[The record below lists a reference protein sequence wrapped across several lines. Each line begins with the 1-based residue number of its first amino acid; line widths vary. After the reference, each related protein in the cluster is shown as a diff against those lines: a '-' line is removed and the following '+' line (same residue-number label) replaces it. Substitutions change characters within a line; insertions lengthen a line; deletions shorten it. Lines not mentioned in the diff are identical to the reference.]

1 MKERKEV
8 ISRNI
13 ENVNCTMGTQSK
25 KPNTVVMAISDDIVM
40 DALSLYR
47 DKKKSTERTEGLIRY
62 ELVAVFMEEVWPIM
76 DIHDDRPYKDKK
88 EDDRSIDPDKEEE
101 ADKVLKNK
109 GFRKDDDFDELKKEY
124 IDESDSIESMSNDL
138 DEVLK
143 DGEK

>member
-1 MKERKEV
+1 
-8 ISRNI
+8 
-13 ENVNCTMGTQSK
+13 
-25 KPNTVVMAISDDIVM
+25 MAISDDIVM